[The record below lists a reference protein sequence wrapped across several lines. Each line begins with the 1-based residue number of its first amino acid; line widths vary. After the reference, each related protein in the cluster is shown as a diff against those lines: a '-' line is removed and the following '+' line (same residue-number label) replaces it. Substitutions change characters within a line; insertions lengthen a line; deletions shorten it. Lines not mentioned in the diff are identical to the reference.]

1 MSVSVAQGKLP
12 VASYSLLNKWDI
24 CNHQAYRIYIAKDLP
39 KEKESPEMAF
49 GNYVHKAFE
58 TRIKSAWWPASMPLQ
73 DMRTYEPF
81 AAALDG
87 RGVKPEQML
96 GMTSKGAPV
105 GFWDGATW
113 LRGKLDAPVVG
124 TGAASGTALLL
135 DWKTG
140 KPREEPFE
148 LEVQALLLQARHP
161 EIRTIVGRY
170 VWLKEN
176 RLGETHD
183 CSDTQRTFNMVHDT
197 MDQVAHAIKM
207 DRFDKKPG
215 LLCGWCPVIDCNHNR
230 RK

>member
-1 MSVSVAQGKLP
+1 MNLP

-39 KEKESPEMAF
+39 KEKESPEMKW
-49 GNYVHKAFE
+49 GNEVHKAFE
-58 TRIKSAWWPASMPLQ
+58 TRLKWGSAVRGNPDTGYDWLPSMIQ
-73 DMRTYEPF
+73 YEPF

-87 RGVKPEQML
+87 RSVKPEQQL
-96 GMTSKGAPV
+96 GITSKGQPV

-113 LRGKLDAPVVG
+113 LRGKLDAPVVS
-124 TGAASGTALLL
+124 GATALLL

-148 LEVQALLLQARHP
+148 LEVQALLLRARHP

-197 MDQVAHAIKM
+197 MDEIAHSIQM

-215 LLCGWCPVIDCNHNR
+215 PLCGWCPVIDCNHNR

>member
-1 MSVSVAQGKLP
+1 MNLP

-39 KEKESPEMAF
+39 KEPESPEMKW
-49 GNYVHKAFE
+49 GNEVHKAME
-58 TRIKSAWWPASMPLQ
+58 NRIKFGGPRATPEDIGAHLP
-73 DMRTYEPF
+73 DTMRAYEPF

-87 RGVKPEQML
+87 RSVKPEQQL
-96 GMTSKGAPV
+96 GMTSKGQPV

-113 LRGKLDAPVVG
+113 LRGKLDAPVV
-124 TGAASGTALLL
+124 SGHTALLL

-148 LEVQALLLQARHP
+148 LEVQALLLRARHP
-161 EIRTIVGRY
+161 EIKTIVGRY

-215 LLCGWCPVIDCNHNR
+215 PLCGWCPVTDCQHNR